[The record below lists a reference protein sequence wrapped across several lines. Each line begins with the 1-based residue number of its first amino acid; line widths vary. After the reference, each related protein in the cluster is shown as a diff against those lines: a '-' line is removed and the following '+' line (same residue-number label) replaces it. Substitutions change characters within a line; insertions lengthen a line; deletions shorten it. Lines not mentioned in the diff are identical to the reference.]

1 MVDRELLARLTTGGL
16 WRFGSLVGPPDV
28 KDESGLGKE
37 RNGMTTTWR
46 ASIGQVPELRRLRY
60 FLAVAGEQNFTRA
73 AELLHVAQP
82 ALSRQVRQLER
93 ELGVE
98 LLHRT
103 THTFELTE
111 AGRFLYERGPVLL
124 DAADELWRLTTAYGT
139 GERGTV
145 SLGYGV
151 SASYETA
158 PELLRGLT
166 DRLPDI
172 QVTTQVLPTGQILAG
187 VHDGTIDIGVVRCP
201 PVDAGLETRLLRLEP
216 QGIELRRDDPRAAG
230 ERICLDEI
238 ADMPFLMHARDAN
251 PGHYDAVLG
260 VFRDRGVEPDVM
272 HRKVTLDL
280 ALTPLVAGEAV
291 ALAGESAR
299 LGLPGDLVWLPLDP
313 PTAFETRLLARAG
326 GTNPAAERL
335 LAAAEEVADELGWR
349 GDAAGR

>member
-1 MVDRELLARLTTGGL
+1 MPASKDP
-16 WRFGSLVGPPDV
+16 FPPDV
-28 KDESGLGKE
+28 KDGSRLGTE

-98 LLHRT
+98 LLRRT
-103 THTFELTE
+103 THTFELTQ

-124 DAADELWRLTTAYGT
+124 DAADELWRLTSSYGT

-151 SASYETA
+151 SASYETV
-158 PELLRGLT
+158 PELLRGLMG
-166 DRLPDI
+166 RLPEI
-172 QVTTQVLPTGQILAG
+172 QVTTQVLSTGRILAG
-187 VHDGTIDIGVVRCP
+187 VHDGTIDVGAVRCP
-201 PVDAGLETRLLRLEP
+201 PPDPGLVTRLLRLEP
-216 QGIELRRDDPRAAG
+216 QGIELRHDDPRAAAG
-230 ERICLDEI
+230 RIRLDAI
-238 ADMPFLMHARDAN
+238 ADMPFLMHQRDAN
-251 PGHYDAVLG
+251 PGHYDAVLA
-260 VFRDRGVEPDVM
+260 VFRDRGVEPRVV
-272 HRKVTLDL
+272 HRAVALDL

-299 LGLPGDLVWLPLDP
+299 LGLPGDLVWVPLDP
-313 PTAFETRLLARAG
+313 PAAFETRLLTRAG
-326 GTNPAAERL
+326 GTTPAAERL
-335 LAAAEEVADELGWR
+335 LDAAEEVADDLGWR
-349 GDAAGR
+349 AGAGDAAGR